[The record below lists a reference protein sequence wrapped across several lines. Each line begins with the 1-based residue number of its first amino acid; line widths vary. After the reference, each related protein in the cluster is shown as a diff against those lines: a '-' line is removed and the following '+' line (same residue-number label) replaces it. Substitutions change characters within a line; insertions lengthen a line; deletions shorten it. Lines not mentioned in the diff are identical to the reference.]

1 MASEAEEDIRH
12 GTKLFDELGEHKT
25 INFPLFLLLHT
36 GRRTCKRARP
46 DTRANERY
54 DHQCRASKSPHE
66 KELAEESDA
75 LSRRAGRQTSSQ
87 MIAQG
92 QVTAQGSR
100 WMCNDFHIK
109 GADRQRVKRDNLN
122 L

>member
-12 GTKLFDELGEHKT
+12 GTKLFDELSEHKT

-46 DTRANERY
+46 DTRANEHY

-75 LSRRAGRQTSSQ
+75 LSRRAGRQTDFLTNDSTGTGHSTR
-87 MIAQG
+87 
-92 QVTAQGSR
+92 VTMDVQ
-100 WMCNDFHIK
+100 
-109 GADRQRVKRDNLN
+109 
-122 L
+122 